1 MDKITRKELHSYNE
15 IIKME
20 KSMLNRILSSNEDIY
35 KVYYTD
41 NMMIMQFKS
50 GKNISKGYLDKLSD
64 IIEYTDYMIS
74 IATVEEEFFKL
85 KYKEEVLQLN
95 IQL

>member
-1 MDKITRKELHSYNE
+1 MDKITEKELQLYNE
-15 IIKME
+15 IIEME
-20 KSMLNRILSSNEDIY
+20 KSILNRIIASNEDIY

-41 NMMIMQFKS
+41 NMVVLQFKS
-50 GKNISKGYLDKLSD
+50 GKTISKDYLDKLSD
-64 IIEYTDYMIS
+64 IIEYKDYDIS
-74 IATVEEEFFKL
+74 IATVEEEFFKF

>member
-1 MDKITRKELHSYNE
+1 MDKITKKELQSYNE
-15 IIKME
+15 ILKME
-20 KSMLNRILSSNEDIY
+20 KSMLNRIISSNGDIY

-50 GKNISKGYLDKLSD
+50 GKTISKDYLDRLSD
-64 IIEYTDYMIS
+64 IIEYKDYAIS

-85 KYKEEVLQLN
+85 KYKEELLQLN

>member
-1 MDKITRKELHSYNE
+1 
-15 IIKME
+15 
-20 KSMLNRILSSNEDIY
+20 MLNRILSSNEDIY

-64 IIEYTDYMIS
+64 IIEYTDYRIS